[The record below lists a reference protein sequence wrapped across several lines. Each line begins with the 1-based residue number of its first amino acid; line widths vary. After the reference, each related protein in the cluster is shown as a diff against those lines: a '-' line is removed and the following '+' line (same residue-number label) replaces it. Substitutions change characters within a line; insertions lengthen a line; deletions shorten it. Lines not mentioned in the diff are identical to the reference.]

1 MNDFPNDFQTVAK
14 SGNQLNPISS
24 YALMQ
29 NFVWAKLQADPT
41 LIDQISSMGFTAFKL
56 KIPAINNDGNRVL
69 ASTGGALSWKEDI
82 PTPPAS
88 GTYVLGAISGAL
100 SWIATE
106 ECP

>member
-1 MNDFPNDFQTVAK
+1 MNDFPVDFQTVAK
-14 SGNQLNPISS
+14 GGDQLKPISS

-41 LIDQISSMGFTAFKL
+41 LIDQISSMGFTGFKL
-56 KIPAINNDGNRVL
+56 KIPPVPSDGNRVL

-82 PTPPAS
+82 PEAPAS
-88 GTYVLGAISGAL
+88 GTYVLGAVDGAL

-106 ECP
+106 EC

>member
-41 LIDQISSMGFTAFKL
+41 LVDQVSSMGFTGFKL
-56 KIPAINNDGNRVL
+56 KIPPV
-69 ASTGGALSWKEDI
+69 
-82 PTPPAS
+82 PQS
-88 GTYVLGAISGAL
+88 GTYVLGAISGSL
-100 SWIATE
+100 TWIETE

>member
-41 LIDQISSMGFTAFKL
+41 LVDQVSSMGFTGFKL
-56 KIPAINNDGNRVL
+56 KIPPV
-69 ASTGGALSWKEDI
+69 
-82 PTPPAS
+82 PQS
-88 GTYVLGAISGAL
+88 GTYVLGAISGSL
-100 SWIATE
+100 TWIATE
-106 ECP
+106 EC

>member
-41 LIDQISSMGFTAFKL
+41 LIDQISSMGFTGFKL
-56 KIPAINNDGNRVL
+56 KIPPVP
-69 ASTGGALSWKEDI
+69 SGG
-82 PTPPAS
+82 TH
-88 GTYVLGAISGAL
+88 VLGAVDGAL
-100 SWIATE
+100 TWISTE
-106 ECP
+106 EC